1 MSEFRV
7 RAAGYAALQKLRHL
21 QRAPGFAKR
30 LECGG
35 SRRFISDRALARSNA
50 AKARIVVL
58 AALSFSV
65 TCARA
70 DVLDFLGLRG
80 KSTNQPSASQSGLNS
95 LSQDQVVQG
104 LKDALGQGVQ
114 QAVGQLGHDGGFLT
128 NLSVRITMPEKLRAV
143 EKTLRKLKQD
153 TLADEFVATMN
164 HAAEQA
170 VPVATPVFIEAI
182 KTMSIEDAKAILT
195 GPNDA
200 ATQYFQRVTRT
211 NLHEK
216 FLPIVKTATDKTGVT
231 STYKKLMDKLE
242 EIKLFGSLG
251 EKLISKENV
260 DIDAYVTDKAL
271 DGLFVMVAAEEKRI
285 RQNAN
290 ARTTDVM
297 QKVFGALKR

>member
-1 MSEFRV
+1 MK
-7 RAAGYAALQKLRHL
+7 GL
-21 QRAPGFAKR
+21 
-30 LECGG
+30 
-35 SRRFISDRALARSNA
+35 
-50 AKARIVVL
+50 VL
-58 AALSFSV
+58 ALVILSISV
-65 TCARA
+65 TGVRA
-70 DVLDFLGLRG
+70 DVFDFLGLRS
-80 KSTNQPSASQSGLNS
+80 KSTNQAAASQLGLNS
-95 LSQDQVVQG
+95 LSQEQVVQA

-114 QAVGQLGHDGGFLT
+114 EAVARLGHDGGFLT
-128 NLSVRITMPEKLRAV
+128 NLSVKIPMPEKLRAV

-170 VPVATPVFIEAI
+170 VPVAAPVFADAI
-182 KTMSIEDAKAILT
+182 KTMTIEDAKAIRT

-216 FLPIVKTATDKTGVT
+216 FLPIVKSATDKTGVT
-231 STYKKLMDKLE
+231 SNYKKLMDKLE

-251 EKLISKENV
+251 EKLISKESV
-260 DIDAYVTDKAL
+260 DVDAYVTGKAL

-285 RQNAN
+285 RENAT

-297 QKVFGALKR
+297 QKVFGALKP

>member
-1 MSEFRV
+1 LK
-7 RAAGYAALQKLRHL
+7 AL
-21 QRAPGFAKR
+21 R
-30 LECGG
+30 LALVLF
-35 SRRFISDRALARSNA
+35 SISVSG
-50 AKARIVVL
+50 V
-58 AALSFSV
+58 
-65 TCARA
+65 RA
-70 DVLDFLGLRG
+70 DVFDLLGLRS
-80 KSTNQPSASQSGLNS
+80 KSTNQAAASQLGLSS
-95 LSQDQVVQG
+95 LSQEQVVQA

-114 QAVGQLGHDGGFLT
+114 EAVSRLGHDGGFLT
-128 NLSVRITMPEKLRAV
+128 NLSVKIPMPEKLRTV

-170 VPVATPVFIEAI
+170 VPVAAPVFADAI
-182 KTMSIEDAKAILT
+182 KTMTIEDAKAILT

-211 NLHEK
+211 NLHER
-216 FLPIVKTATDKTGVT
+216 FLPIVKSATGKTGVT

-242 EIKLFGSLG
+242 DIKLFGSLG
-251 EKLISKENV
+251 EKLISKESV
-260 DIDAYVTDKAL
+260 DVDAYVTDKAL

-285 RQNAN
+285 RENVN